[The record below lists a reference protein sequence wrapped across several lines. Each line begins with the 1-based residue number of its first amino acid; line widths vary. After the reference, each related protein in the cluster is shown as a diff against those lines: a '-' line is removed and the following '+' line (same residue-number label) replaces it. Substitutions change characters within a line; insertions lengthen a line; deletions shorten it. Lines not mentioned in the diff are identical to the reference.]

1 LLPCCLPL
9 SLNRPFLP
17 ARRLLSQEV
26 FARLIGRKPA
36 PTAAAVPDPLSSFT
50 EAWEHVKVRSEGTR
64 RSRRSSDARCLSPP
78 VQETL
83 EHPDERMLS
92 RGISSTQVPQQLQ
105 AMVDALV
112 HESNETDDR

>member
-1 LLPCCLPL
+1 
-9 SLNRPFLP
+9 
-17 ARRLLSQEV
+17 
-26 FARLIGRKPA
+26 
-36 PTAAAVPDPLSSFT
+36 
-50 EAWEHVKVRSEGTR
+50 
-64 RSRRSSDARCLSPP
+64 